1 MVRSMIEAGAPE
13 RAGTALSPSVPIGLE
28 VDLDVDEERDLDRD
42 LQAEFALAEKVADHL
57 GEGAKPAA
65 GCM

>member
-1 MVRSMIEAGAPE
+1 MIEAGPPE

-28 VDLDVDEERDLDRD
+28 VDLDVNEERDLDRD
-42 LQAEFALAEKVADHL
+42 LQAEFALAEEVADHL